1 MLFHYRSIRHK
12 FLAVVAATSLV
23 TLLVTI
29 VFMGIY
35 DWKDYKARWVND
47 LSNQAA
53 LLGRATIPALQF
65 DDPQL
70 ATRYLRLL
78 DVRLRVRSAALY
90 DADGRIYARYRGE
103 QYPVL
108 IPTIFKKNAVHIQ
121 GDDLTV
127 SRPIEQN
134 GITVGYMLITAEYGL
149 YKRLFSYLGIL
160 ILIGSLAFL
169 VSQLVARWLQ
179 QEVTRPLEGIAEL
192 ARQVVEQR
200 NYALRAVKTTDDEVG
215 LLVNAFNTMLS
226 EIEKGNQAQEKA
238 LADLAYEN
246 QVRKIAEVKLQD
258 AHDELERRVQE
269 RTAELRNTQ
278 AALLQSQKLEAVGQ
292 LTGGVAHDFNNIL
305 QVIGSNLEIL
315 SWKYGSHPAAPE
327 RIDSAL
333 AAVDKGAKLA
343 SQLLAFARRQPLQ
356 PLATNLNTLTNNM
369 DDLLRR
375 ALGEGVEIEV
385 INGGGLWNVMV
396 DRNQVENVILNL
408 AINARDAMNHNGHLT
423 IETSNVMLDELYA
436 ENNLEI
442 EAGQYVMLAIS
453 DTGSGMSEEVLSRAF
468 EPFFTT
474 KGEGKGTGLG
484 LSMAYGLVKQSG
496 GHIKI
501 YSELGHGTTIK
512 IYFPRSHLTEAEHPV
527 KVAPSIEGG
536 TESILVVEDDLA
548 VQRAVTDILTGLGY
562 DVQTASDAQSALN
575 ILEKGQRFDL
585 LFTDV
590 VMPGTLKSSEL
601 AKIAV
606 TMQPDIAVL
615 FTSGYT
621 QNAIVHGG
629 KLDAGV
635 ELINKP
641 YRYSDL
647 ARKIRQV
654 LKKNKKEVDINT
666 DKTTPNVSEPAMN
679 VETTANHNVDKSGAT
694 RILVVEDNE
703 EAKATLCEL
712 LMLLGYEATGVP
724 SAEDAL
730 AQVNDFDIVLTD
742 LNLPKMNGLELAEQV
757 HALDANKPIII
768 SSGMDVVPQLS
779 FEIHVLPKPFSVKI
793 LSEIL
798 DKLKK

>member
-1 MLFHYRSIRHK
+1 
-12 FLAVVAATSLV
+12 
-23 TLLVTI
+23 
-29 VFMGIY
+29 
-35 DWKDYKARWVND
+35 
-47 LSNQAA
+47 
-53 LLGRATIPALQF
+53 
-65 DDPQL
+65 
-70 ATRYLRLL
+70 
-78 DVRLRVRSAALY
+78 
-90 DADGRIYARYRGE
+90 
-103 QYPVL
+103 
-108 IPTIFKKNAVHIQ
+108 
-121 GDDLTV
+121 
-127 SRPIEQN
+127 
-134 GITVGYMLITAEYGL
+134 
-149 YKRLFSYLGIL
+149 
-160 ILIGSLAFL
+160 
-169 VSQLVARWLQ
+169 
-179 QEVTRPLEGIAEL
+179 
-192 ARQVVEQR
+192 
-200 NYALRAVKTTDDEVG
+200 
-215 LLVNAFNTMLS
+215 
-226 EIEKGNQAQEKA
+226 
-238 LADLAYEN
+238 
-246 QVRKIAEVKLQD
+246 
-258 AHDELERRVQE
+258 
-269 RTAELRNTQ
+269 
-278 AALLQSQKLEAVGQ
+278 
-292 LTGGVAHDFNNIL
+292 
-305 QVIGSNLEIL
+305 
-315 SWKYGSHPAAPE
+315 
-327 RIDSAL
+327 
-333 AAVDKGAKLA
+333 
-343 SQLLAFARRQPLQ
+343 
-356 PLATNLNTLTNNM
+356 
-369 DDLLRR
+369 
-375 ALGEGVEIEV
+375 
-385 INGGGLWNVMV
+385 
-396 DRNQVENVILNL
+396 
-408 AINARDAMNHNGHLT
+408 
-423 IETSNVMLDELYA
+423 
-436 ENNLEI
+436 
-442 EAGQYVMLAIS
+442 
-453 DTGSGMSEEVLSRAF
+453 MSEEVLSRAF

-742 LNLPKMNGLELAEQV
+742 LNLPKMNGC
-757 HALDANKPIII
+757 
-768 SSGMDVVPQLS
+768 
-779 FEIHVLPKPFSVKI
+779 
-793 LSEIL
+793 
-798 DKLKK
+798 